1 MGASVATKNKAVRQ
15 EALREQLQQK
25 GLHTQV
31 LVIAEKLENSYLEL
45 EASHINALK
54 AAADLKMKLIN
65 KYMPDLKNTELTGAD
80 GGPIDHAV
88 KVTFTPVG
96 PK

>member
-1 MGASVATKNKAVRQ
+1 MGATVAAKNKAVRQ

-31 LVIAEKLENSYLEL
+31 LVIADKLQDQYLEL
-45 EASHINALK
+45 ETSHIAALK

-65 KYMPDLKNTELTGAD
+65 KYMPDLKSSELTGAD
-80 GGPIDHAV
+80 GKDLMPTSI
-88 KVTFTPVG
+88 KVVYE
-96 PK
+96 